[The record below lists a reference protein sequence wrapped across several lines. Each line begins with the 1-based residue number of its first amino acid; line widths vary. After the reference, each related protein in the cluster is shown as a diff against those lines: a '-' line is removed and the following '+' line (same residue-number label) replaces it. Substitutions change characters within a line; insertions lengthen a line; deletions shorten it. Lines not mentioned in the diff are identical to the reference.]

1 MRGGGRRVQRVGVG
15 QLLLLGQQGRVLA
28 GHRRGRL
35 DLGQAEPQRLRL
47 GRALPLGPRQRL
59 ELLADR
65 AVPVV
70 HPPVVGQGRR
80 PAPARRTGPARPA
93 AGPGLSSCCWS
104 ACPCTA
110 TRSSASTWSSDTG
123 TECPPANARDRPSAD
138 TERLST
144 SEDPLSSRS
153 PPAFLDLARHFRGDQ
168 QPPLHRGPRRA
179 RPHPRRVGPAA
190 EQQPE
195 RRHDHGLPGAGLAG
209 QRGEPGRKLE
219 HRVVDDAEAGDPDF
233 LKHARLRPPRYG
245 RASPPRAGRTWPPAG
260 P

>member
-1 MRGGGRRVQRVGVG
+1 MRGGGRGVQRVGVR

-28 GHRRGRL
+28 RHRRDRL

-47 GRALPLGPRQRL
+47 GRALPLRLRQRL

-70 HPPVVGQGRR
+70 HPPVVGQGRGQLGPAEPVQRVPLPPGLEQLLLVGLPVHGHQVVGQHLEQRHRHRMPAGERPR
-80 PAPARRTGPARPA
+80 PALGRHRAAEHERGPVVVEIS
-93 AGPGLSSCCWS
+93 PGV
-104 ACPCTA
+104 
-110 TRSSASTWSSDTG
+110 
-123 TECPPANARDRPSAD
+123 
-138 TERLST
+138 
-144 SEDPLSSRS
+144 
-153 PPAFLDLARHFRGDQ
+153 LDLARHFRGDQ

-179 RPHPRRVGPAA
+179 RPHPRRIGPAA

-209 QRGEPGRKLE
+209 QRGEPGRKLK